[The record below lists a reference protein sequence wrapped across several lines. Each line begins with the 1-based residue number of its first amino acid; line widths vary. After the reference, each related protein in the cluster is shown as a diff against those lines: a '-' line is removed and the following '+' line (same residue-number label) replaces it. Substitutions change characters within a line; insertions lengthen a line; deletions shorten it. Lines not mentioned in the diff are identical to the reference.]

1 MQARML
7 SLKEAAARLRLTE
20 RAVARLA
27 QKGELRGT
35 KEGMTWVLDRESVE
49 EWLRRQSSTAN
60 SVTTQTL
67 SPEATGIPESPTI
80 LRAMSPLRMNFN
92 LMAQDREGV
101 LRELTALVVPPADKR
116 MFNALLKALKAR
128 EDMCTTCVNEGI
140 AIPHSRNA
148 IVGLVDEPV
157 IAYGRHRTGIEY
169 GAFDGKPVRHFFLL
183 CAPNVRHHLQL
194 LARLSRILHNNEFR
208 RRLEETRNAEELL
221 GLIKEFEPTPS

>member
-1 MQARML
+1 MQPRFL
-7 SLKEAAARLRLTE
+7 SLRDAAARLRLTE

-35 KEGMTWVLDRESVE
+35 KDGATWVLDAESVE
-49 EWLRRQSSTAN
+49 EWLQRQTN
-60 SVTTQTL
+60 SAAPVTSQTL
-67 SPEATGIPESPTI
+67 SPAATGIPEAPTI

-101 LRELTALVVPPADKR
+101 LRELTALVVAPSEKR

-157 IAYGRHRTGIEY
+157 IAYGRHRTGVEF
-169 GAFDGKPVRHFFLL
+169 GAFDGKPVHHFFLL
-183 CAPNVRHHLQL
+183 CAPNVRQHLQL
-194 LARLSRILHNNEFR
+194 LARLSRILHNADFR
-208 RRLEETRNAEELL
+208 RRLGETRNPEQLMA
-221 GLIKEFEPTPS
+221 LIKEFEPSPT